1 MFTLALTRN
10 CLELCDIQLEGL
22 DLANPLLLSE
32 AFREANAK
40 ELFSGFRLK
49 LRILSISINNFFL
62 A

>member
-32 AFREANAK
+32 AF
-40 ELFSGFRLK
+40 
-49 LRILSISINNFFL
+49 LSISINDFFL